1 MSVNPVL
8 AADKT
13 SSTGEPV
20 ILINAFI
27 VPEGKAAESIAFWKK
42 AADFMRVQPG
52 YISTALH
59 QAILPNA
66 KFELINIAKWRSVKD
81 FKNASRTLKNMMK
94 GGIKPVDGV
103 ITNASLFKV
112 IISE

>member
-1 MSVNPVL
+1 M

-13 SSTGEPV
+13 SSTGEQV
-20 ILINAFI
+20 TLINAFM
-27 VPEGKAAESIAFWKK
+27 VPEGKVAESIAFWKK

-66 KFELINIAKWRSVKD
+66 KFKTD
-81 FKNASRTLKNMMK
+81 QYC
-94 GGIKPVDGV
+94 
-103 ITNASLFKV
+103 KV
-112 IISE
+112 EKRKRF